1 LRGGGRHN
9 GYFYDVINISNLFS
23 AWKEFCRGK
32 RSKSKVAEFELKLE
46 ENIFDLRERLE
57 RGIWAPDP
65 YKVFFS
71 YDPKLREIHEASVRD
86 RVLYQAIYRVL
97 YQIFDRSFVFHS
109 YSSRNMKGTH
119 LGVRN
124 FDKFLRKVTKNG
136 RSGGHVLKCDVRK
149 FFDSIDH
156 RILLN
161 LIKQRISDQKLLGL
175 LEKIIFSFE
184 KSPGKGLP
192 LGNVTSQLFANIY
205 LNEMDQFI
213 KKELKA
219 KYYGR
224 YCDDF
229 VILDS
234 SIEHLNYYLDR
245 IRNFCQTILLL
256 NLHPNKV
263 EIRKLH
269 LGTDFLGYV
278 SLPNHI
284 VLRTR
289 TKKRMFKKLVRLKS
303 EYERGRISTEK
314 VEQVFN
320 SYIGMLKHCKNEKI
334 KKELKKLF
342 DSFTISTINHKL
354 ALCST

>member
-1 LRGGGRHN
+1 M
-9 GYFYDVINISNLFS
+9 
-23 AWKEFCRGK
+23 
-32 RSKSKVAEFELKLE
+32 KLE
-46 ENIFDLRERLE
+46 ENIFDLHERLK
-57 RGIWAPDP
+57 RGIWSPDP

-97 YQIFDRSFVFHS
+97 YQIFDKSFVFHS
-109 YSSRNMKGTH
+109 YASRNLKGTH

-124 FDKFLRKVTKNG
+124 FNKFLRKVTRNG
-136 RSGGHVLKCDVRK
+136 RSGGYVLKCDIRK

-156 RILLN
+156 KILLH
-161 LIKQRISDQKLLGL
+161 LIKQKISDQKLLGS
-175 LEKIIFSFE
+175 LEKIILSFE
-184 KSPGKGLP
+184 KIPGKGLP

-219 KYYGR
+219 EYYER

-245 IRNFCQTILLL
+245 IRDFCQEILLL

-269 LGTDFLGYV
+269 MGTDFLGYV
-278 SLPNHI
+278 LLPHHV
-284 VLRTR
+284 VLRTK
-289 TKKRMFKKLVRLKS
+289 TKKRMLKRLEMLKMEFKEGKI
-303 EYERGRISTEK
+303 EREK
-314 VEQVFN
+314 VEQVLN
-320 SYIGMLKHCKNEKI
+320 SYLGMLKHCNGHKLKEKI
-334 KKELKKLF
+334 KAMFLGDKIIVKEKIVIL
-342 DSFTISTINHKL
+342 
-354 ALCST
+354 